1 MIVIDYTEKAFVR
14 EIYHDCDR
22 WFLMPSL
29 YVVSFDNQRLL
40 HLKQLQRSKIPE
52 GYEINETWNYISQ
65 NEFILFNLLFLW

>member
-14 EIYHDCDR
+14 EIYHDCDW

-40 HLKQLQRSKIPE
+40 HLKQLQCSKIPE
-52 GYEINETWNYISQ
+52 GYGINET
-65 NEFILFNLLFLW
+65 